1 MALNA
6 HTKVA
11 LVGVGTVGMGWAAN
25 YLAKGFTVVATDPSS
40 DARAN
45 TERFLR
51 QCWPALQQ
59 LGIASSDKP
68 PLDRLHVVA
77 TVEDA
82 VTDAGIVHENAPERV
97 DLKQSVIAQ
106 IAHAAPADAII
117 ASSSGGIPPSALQAG
132 MTHPGRFMI
141 VHPFNPPHL
150 VPLVEVLGG
159 EQTDPQRIDD
169 VIAFLRGI
177 GKHPIRLDKEKT
189 AYLTNRLQFA
199 LLREAVNCL
208 AEGVASA
215 QAIEDA
221 VRYGLAPRWLVMGAL
236 TTMTLAGGE
245 GGMQRVLDSFAPAI
259 QSWWDDLGTPRFT
272 PEVRAALLAAQTHI
286 TEPHSLAEWIAWRDA
301 QLVPVLRT
309 LAAIGKSPDGATI

>member
-1 MALNA
+1 MALNS

-11 LVGVGTVGMGWAAN
+11 LVGVGTVGMGWAAS
-25 YLAKGFTVVATDPSS
+25 YLAKGFTVAATDPSS
-40 DARAN
+40 DTSAN
-45 TERFLR
+45 IETFLR

-59 LGIASSDKP
+59 LGLTTSDTP
-68 PLDRLHVVA
+68 PLDLLHVVA
-77 TVEDA
+77 DVQDA
-82 VTDAGIVHENAPERV
+82 VVGAGIVHENAPERL
-97 DLKQSVIAQ
+97 DLKQGVIAQ
-106 IAHAAPADAII
+106 IESAAPADAII
-117 ASSSGGIPPSALQAG
+117 ASSSGGIPPSPLQAA
-132 MTHPGRFMI
+132 MAHPERFMI

-159 EQTDPQRIDD
+159 EGTDPRRVDD

-189 AYLTNRLQFA
+189 GYLTNRLQFA

-236 TTMTLAGGE
+236 TTLTLAGGE
-245 GGMQRVLDSFAPAI
+245 GGMQRVLDSFAPAM
-259 QSWWDDLGTPRFT
+259 QSWWDDLGSPRFT
-272 PEVRAALLAAQTHI
+272 PEVRSALLTAQTEI
-286 TEPHSLAEWIAWRDA
+286 TEPYSLAEWIAWRDT

-309 LAAIGKSPDGATI
+309 LAAIGKSPDGASV